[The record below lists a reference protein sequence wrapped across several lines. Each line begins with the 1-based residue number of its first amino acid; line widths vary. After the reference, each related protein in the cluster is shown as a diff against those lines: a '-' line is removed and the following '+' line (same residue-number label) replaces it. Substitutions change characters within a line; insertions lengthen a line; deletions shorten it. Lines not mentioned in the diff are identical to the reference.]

1 MATAYFSLV
10 VSQLINFLKLQKLK
24 ASYFVNKFSANN
36 FLFLKRKA
44 TFQVVFILLIF
55 VFLTSNVDSQATKN
69 LLSDLVRGT
78 AKVGP
83 EVPIKKVD
91 DLIADISKFRG
102 PKEAV
107 DAELKKT
114 GKLFDEASEIG
125 KAARANEVMGLLRNA
140 TTKLDPSLIKKI
152 EQLEPSSREIALIL
166 ARGGEEIS
174 KSVPDLLAR
183 GQLLRNGGT
192 ETVAAVGIFGSE
204 AAKTA
209 LRLGEAIKG
218 GTLVL
223 RPGTRAVTVADF
235 GLILIREGNAS
246 WSFWNKYI
254 QPNWKLWAGSG
265 ALAAYLV
272 NPEYFQDKIG
282 DITEGGVT
290 IITDI
295 MGAAG
300 KGFIDGL
307 GKGADKAGT
316 AVAVA
321 IKDSI
326 LSSVYAVI
334 ALLLVII
341 VSLSFAFKRIRCWV
355 LWPFHWLNTT
365 PPEIT
370 LPKPSDTP
378 AETLPAKK
386 DPI

>member
-1 MATAYFSLV
+1 MV
-10 VSQLINFLKLQKLK
+10 VSQLIKFLKLQKQK
-24 ASYFVNKFSANN
+24 ACYFMKKFNTN
-36 FLFLKRKA
+36 DVLFFKKKS
-44 TFQVVFILLIF
+44 TSQVVFILLIF
-55 VFLTSNVDSQATKN
+55 TFLTSNVDAQATKN
-69 LLSDLVRGT
+69 LLSDLVRGA

-114 GKLFDEASEIG
+114 GKLFDGTS

-140 TTKLDPSLIKKI
+140 TTKLDPSLIKRI
-152 EQLEPSSREIALIL
+152 EQLEPSSREMALVL
-166 ARGGEEIS
+166 TRGGEEIN
-174 KSVPDLLAR
+174 KTVPDLLAR
-183 GQLLRNGGT
+183 GQLLRNGGA

-209 LRLGEAIKG
+209 LRLDEAIKG

-223 RPGTRAVTVADF
+223 RQGTRAVTVADF
-235 GLILIREGNAS
+235 GFILTREGNAS

-254 QPNWKLWAGSG
+254 QPNWKLWAGTG

-282 DITEGGVT
+282 DITEGGIT

-307 GKGADKAGT
+307 GKGADKAGG
-316 AVAVA
+316 AVVDA

-341 VSLSFAFKRIRCWV
+341 VGLSFAFKRIRCWV
-355 LWPFHWLNTT
+355 LWPFNWLNTT
-365 PPEIT
+365 PSEIT

-378 AETLPAKK
+378 AETSPPKK
-386 DPI
+386 GPF

>member
-10 VSQLINFLKLQKLK
+10 VSQLINFLKLQKQN

-44 TFQVVFILLIF
+44 TFQIVFILIIF
-55 VFLTSNVDSQATKN
+55 VFLTSNVDAQATKN
-69 LLSDLVRGT
+69 LLSDLVRGA

-102 PKEAV
+102 PKESV

-114 GKLFDEASEIG
+114 GKLFDGTSEVG

-152 EQLEPSSREIALIL
+152 EQLEPSSREMALVL

-183 GQLLRNGGT
+183 GQLLRNGGA

-209 LRLGEAIKG
+209 LRLDEAIKG

-223 RPGTRAVTVADF
+223 RPGSRAVTVADYGF
-235 GLILIREGNAS
+235 ILTREGNAS

-254 QPNWKLWAGSG
+254 QPNWKLWAGTG

-282 DITEGGVT
+282 DITEGGIT

-307 GKGADKAGT
+307 GKGADKAGA
-316 AVAVA
+316 AVVGA
-321 IKDSI
+321 IKESI
-326 LSSVYAVI
+326 LTSVYAVM
-334 ALLLVII
+334 ALLLGII

-355 LWPFHWLNTT
+355 LWPLNWLNTT

-370 LPKPSDTP
+370 LPKPSQTP
-378 AETLPAKK
+378 GKTSQPKK
-386 DPI
+386 GSI

>member
-1 MATAYFSLV
+1 M
-10 VSQLINFLKLQKLK
+10 
-24 ASYFVNKFSANN
+24 NKFSANN

-55 VFLTSNVDSQATKN
+55 VFLTSNVDAQATKN
-69 LLSDLVRGT
+69 LLSDLVRGA

-152 EQLEPSSREIALIL
+152 EQLEPSSREIALVL

-209 LRLGEAIKG
+209 LRLDEAIKG

-254 QPNWKLWAGSG
+254 QPNWKLWAGTG

-282 DITEGGVT
+282 DITEGGIT

-316 AVAVA
+316 AVVVA

-341 VSLSFAFKRIRCWV
+341 VGLSFAFKKIRYWV
-355 LWPFHWLNTT
+355 LWPFHWLNTN

-370 LPKPSDTP
+370 LPKPSQTP
-378 AETLPAKK
+378 AETSPAKK